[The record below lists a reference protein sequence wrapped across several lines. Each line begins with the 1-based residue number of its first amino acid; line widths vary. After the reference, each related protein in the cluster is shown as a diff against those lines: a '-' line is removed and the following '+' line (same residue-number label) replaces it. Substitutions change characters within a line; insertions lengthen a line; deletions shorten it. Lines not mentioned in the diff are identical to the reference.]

1 MDERNLENSRIQE
14 FLSSQPFIRSCDVME
29 TYQQLLIDH
38 KDNPTMLELVKRRLH
53 EIFDVKIEDNQGRD
67 DYGRKLAGEFEAMQ
81 KQIYAWCES
90 GEFTKEK
97 MAGLYASSS
106 IADKFLERWN
116 PKADTLSMDGHV
128 IVNEAFEYV
137 NAGQEDV
144 GLNIFPTPVKG
155 TAELLSKVLE
165 GLQKVANE
173 LKNGSLQ
180 HVNKVVMTS
189 WLFGPRFEPKV
200 KQIFG
205 DNITLED
212 VPDENAFEVQ
222 RLALSYNKRAMAE
235 YLTTGQLPQVR
246 NLTMTKEEFVSKF
259 AI

>member
-1 MDERNLENSRIQE
+1 MQA
-14 FLSSQPFIRSCDVME
+14 FLSSQPFIRSSDVMA

-38 KDNPTMLELVKRRLH
+38 KDNPTMREDVKRRLH
-53 EIFDVKIEDNQGRD
+53 EIFDVRTEDNQSRD
-67 DYGRKLAGEFEAMQ
+67 DYGRKLAAEFEAVR

-106 IADKFLERWN
+106 IADKLLERWN

-128 IVNEAFEYV
+128 IVNEALEYV
-137 NAGQEDV
+137 NAGQEDKEV

-155 TAELLSKVLE
+155 TAELLSKILE

-173 LKNGSLQ
+173 LKSGSLQ

-205 DNITLED
+205 DNIAFED
-212 VPDENAFEVQ
+212 VTDKNAFVVQ
-222 RLALSYNKRAMAE
+222 KLALSYNKRAMAE
-235 YLTTGQLPQVR
+235 YLTTGQLPPVR
-246 NLTMTKEEFVSKF
+246 NLTMIKEEFVSKF